1 MDPESYI
8 AQFYVIGKDEVL
20 NCDGLIHILY
30 ATILNKFK
38 VDMTKEEYFYFKE
51 YQERVFDLVE
61 NLRELDG
68 DTISIV
74 LEYLYKIN
82 AYLADIIIML
92 WCLPRTDQYLSRKRY
107 HMVYYQNIQKYNTK
121 ITNLIEHNAI
131 KCFCLETLSK
141 TINVPV
147 HCIDYLWYYMNTL
160 SLEFSFFNANS
171 GDYVSFVMPEHKH
184 DENHEYID
192 FGFNMEYMLRMG
204 LGKISYRNDPL
215 NKGAMVHFLK
225 YFITDIDIVTK
236 LLTCKTR
243 HNYQM
248 QMKIILNDPSKYFE
262 DIPIEVTPELQQL
275 ANQVL

>member
-30 ATILNKFK
+30 AAILNKFK

-61 NLRELDG
+61 NLREQDI
-68 DTISIV
+68 DTISLI

-92 WCLPRTDQYLSRKRY
+92 WCLPRSDQYLSRQIY
-107 HMVYYQNIQKYNTK
+107 HSVYYQNIEKYNTK

-147 HCIDYLWYYMNTL
+147 HCIDYLWYYMNAL
-160 SLEFSFFNANS
+160 SLEFSFFNTNS
-171 GDYVSFVMPEHKH
+171 GDYISFVMPEHGH
-184 DENHEYID
+184 DEKNEYID
-192 FGFNMEYMLRMG
+192 FGFNMEYMLRLG
-204 LGKISYRNDPL
+204 LGRISYSNDPL
-215 NKGAMVHFLK
+215 NKMPLYQFLK
-225 YFITDIDIVTK
+225 YFVSDIDIVSK
-236 LLTCKTR
+236 LMTCKTR
-243 HNYQM
+243 YNYQT
-248 QMKIILNDPSKYFE
+248 QMKCIIDNPSKYFG
-262 DIPIEVTPELQQL
+262 DIPIEISPELRQL
-275 ANQVL
+275 INQVL